1 MAKNNRYCLVYHFKN
16 GDKRVVKITFED
28 GKVRQT
34 FALTEIDFMTS
45 LFPNSDAFARFV
57 QIDGEEAKD
66 GYFAIEYKSNNKI
79 NSLELVFSD
88 MKFINSLAKKYF
100 GESNL
105 SKEDIL
111 SYMRWFLD
119 KIDKD
124 SEFLDFIST
133 HRYTNGYFKAAL
145 SEYLILKDSYENDAR
160 SILRQAEVK
169 LTKEFMRY
177 KTIRGLEVGRRNY
190 ELMKANK
197 IVPRNPN
204 ELTSSEI
211 ARKDYELNH
220 PKKVKKRSKLQKEID
235 NGQMVLFDVSS
246 YTDSSIFE
254 PQKKR

>member
-1 MAKNNRYCLVYHFKN
+1 MAKSNRYCLVYHFKN
-16 GDKRVVKITFED
+16 GDKRDVKITFEN

-45 LFPNSDAFARFV
+45 LFPDSDTLAKFV
-57 QIDGEEAKD
+57 KIDGKD
-66 GYFAIEYKSNNKI
+66 GYFSIEYKSNNRV

-105 SKEDIL
+105 SKEDVIP
-111 SYMRWFLD
+111 YMRWFLD
-119 KIDKD
+119 KIEKD
-124 SEFLDFIST
+124 SEFLNFIST
-133 HRYTNGYFKAAL
+133 HRYTNGYFKSAL

-160 SILRQAEVK
+160 SILRRAEIK
-169 LTKEFMRY
+169 LIKEFMRY

-197 IVPRNPN
+197 LVPRNPN

-220 PKKVKKRSKLQKEID
+220 PKKVKKRSRLKKEMD

-254 PQKKR
+254 PKKKR

>member
-1 MAKNNRYCLVYHFKN
+1 MAKSNRYCLVYHFKN
-16 GDKRVVKITFED
+16 GDKRDVKITFEN

-45 LFPNSDAFARFV
+45 LFPDSDTLAKFV
-57 QIDGEEAKD
+57 KIDGKD
-66 GYFAIEYKSNNKI
+66 GYFAIEYKSNNRV

-88 MKFINSLAKKYF
+88 MKFINSVAKKYS

-105 SKEDIL
+105 SKEDVIP
-111 SYMRWFLD
+111 YMRWFLD
-119 KIDKD
+119 KIEKD
-124 SEFLDFIST
+124 SEFLNFIST
-133 HRYTNGYFKAAL
+133 HRYTNGYFKSAL

-160 SILRQAEVK
+160 SILRRAEIK
-169 LTKEFMRY
+169 LIKEFMRY
-177 KTIRGLEVGRRNY
+177 KTIRGLEVGRRSY

-197 IVPRNPN
+197 LVPRNPN

-220 PKKVKKRSKLQKEID
+220 PKKVKKRSRLKKKMD